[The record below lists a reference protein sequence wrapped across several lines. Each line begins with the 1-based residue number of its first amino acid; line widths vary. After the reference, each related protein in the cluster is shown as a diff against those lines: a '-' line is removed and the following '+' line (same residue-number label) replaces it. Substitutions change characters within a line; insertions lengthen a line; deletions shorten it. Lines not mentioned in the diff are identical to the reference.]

1 MNRLIQTKHS
11 VLSIKSEEEIQPNPV
26 LVLQGSKLNLGIKK
40 QEKSV
45 PLSRCVSAKQRK
57 ENIIKPVNF
66 TETVTLER
74 IETEQTMEIPI
85 RPVPQKITKRKLQSA
100 RPKSSM
106 RLALTNSHN
115 SFQNWQKPD
124 QILFCQND

>member
-1 MNRLIQTKHS
+1 MH
-11 VLSIKSEEEIQPNPV
+11 
-26 LVLQGSKLNLGIKK
+26 LGNNVAPFSWV
-40 QEKSV
+40 E
-45 PLSRCVSAKQRK
+45 KQRK

-74 IETEQTMEIPI
+74 RETEQTMEIPI
-85 RPVPQKITKRKLQSA
+85 RPVPQKITKRKLHSA

-124 QILFCQND
+124 QILFRQND